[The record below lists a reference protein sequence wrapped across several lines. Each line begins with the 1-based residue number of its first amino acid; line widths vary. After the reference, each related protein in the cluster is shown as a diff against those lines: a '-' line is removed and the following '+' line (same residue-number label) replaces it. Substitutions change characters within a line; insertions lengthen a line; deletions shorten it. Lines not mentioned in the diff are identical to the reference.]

1 MKINTVFFDLDET
14 IWDYRANAEDT
25 LVDLFHNNNL
35 KNLFNLEDFITVFFI
50 VNRELWDLFDQQKI
64 DKSVIREKRF
74 KIALERLDS
83 SDTNLCM
90 LLQDQFMAQC
100 PQKTKVFP
108 NAIEVINELSNHFNL
123 HIITNGFENIQ
134 HHKLNSAGVGHHFKE
149 LITSE
154 MAGAQKPDPRIF
166 NLALKRANSIAQES
180 IMIGDNLFADVR
192 GAKNVGMEAIYFNP
206 ENEPHTENI
215 QFEVNNLS
223 EILDII
229 L

>member
-25 LVDLFHNNNL
+25 LIDLFYNNNL
-35 KNLFNLEDFITVFFI
+35 NTHFSLEDFIKIFFE
-50 VNRELWDLFDQQKI
+50 VNRELWDLFDQKKI
-64 DKSVIREKRF
+64 DKSVIRERRF
-74 KIALERLDS
+74 KTTLERLDS
-83 SDTNLCM
+83 EDTQLGS

-108 NAIEVINELSNHFNL
+108 NAVEVIDKLSGHFDL

-134 HHKLNSAGVGHHFKE
+134 HHKLKSAGVGHHFKE

-154 MAGAQKPDPRIF
+154 MAGAQKPDPKIF
-166 NLALKRANSIAQES
+166 NLALKKANSVAQES
-180 IMIGDNLFADVR
+180 VMIGNNLFADVM
-192 GAKNVGMEAIYFNP
+192 GARNVGMEAIYFNP
-206 ENEPHTENI
+206 EKELHTENI
-215 QFEVNNLS
+215 QYEVNDLCQ
-223 EILDII
+223 ILDIV

>member
-25 LVDLFHNNNL
+25 LVDLFYSNNL
-35 KNLFNLEDFITVFFI
+35 NTHFNLEDFIRVFFE

-64 DKSVIREKRF
+64 DKSVIRERRF
-74 KIALERLDS
+74 KIVLERLES
-83 SDTNLCM
+83 ADTDLSM
-90 LLQDQFMAQC
+90 LLQDQFMDQC

-108 NAIEVINELSNHFNL
+108 NAIEVINKLFTHFDL

-134 HHKLNSAGVGHHFKE
+134 HHKLKSAGVGHLFKE

-154 MAGAQKPDPRIF
+154 MAGAQKPDPKIF
-166 NLALKRANSIAQES
+166 NLALKRANSVAQKS
-180 IMIGDNLFADVR
+180 VMIGDNLFTDVM
-192 GAKNVGMEAIYFNP
+192 GARNVGMEAIYFNP
-206 ENEPHTENI
+206 EKELHTENI
-215 QFEVNNLS
+215 QFEVNDLC
-223 EILDII
+223 EILDIV